1 MFSFNNSA
9 TIKWFSLKQIYHE
22 HYRYSMINSVSTI
35 RNEDGT
41 GLYNLRYPF
50 FFNWL
55 LTENASDTMWHGS
68 DTRPNILL
76 VSVIIKYEWLYL
88 TNRRQIPTD
97 NIKSG
102 VVILLLYKT
111 YWNFDSSPPTWIT

>member
-50 FFNWL
+50 FFKFVIDRKRVRYYVVWFRH
-55 LTENASDTMWHGS
+55 ASEYPTGECNYQVRMALFNKSKTDSNRQHQIRCG
-68 DTRPNILL
+68 DFA
-76 VSVIIKYEWLYL
+76 IIQNVLEL
-88 TNRRQIPTD
+88 R
-97 NIKSG
+97 
-102 VVILLLYKT
+102 
-111 YWNFDSSPPTWIT
+111 F